1 MEKRKGVDILI
12 KAYRRYREE
21 GGTRPLILAGKMQ
34 EDDIEQLLENALTEV
49 EGLTYLGYVSHTTRY
64 DLYNNCSCFVFP
76 SMAEA
81 SECYIRGNEA

>member
-12 KAYRRYREE
+12 KAYRKYRAD

-49 EGLTYLGYVSHTTRY
+49 EGLTYLGLYRIQQDMTCITTVLALCSHLWQK
-64 DLYNNCSCFVFP
+64 DLVCLY
-76 SMAEA
+76 
-81 SECYIRGNEA
+81 